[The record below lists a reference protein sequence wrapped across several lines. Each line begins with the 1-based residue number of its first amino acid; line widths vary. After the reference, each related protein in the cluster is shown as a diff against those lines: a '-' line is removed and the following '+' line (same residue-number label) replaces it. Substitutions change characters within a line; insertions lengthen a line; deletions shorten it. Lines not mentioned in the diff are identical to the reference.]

1 MEQTP
6 SSTKPKRANEDSDD
20 QTETPHPKR
29 QATDTT
35 MPNALTIDPGATIWK
50 SITLDAFDVKAL
62 YKYIRSKGSLDIAN
76 NEGYGLLY
84 LAARNQSMEALRIL
98 LLQPTIDVNQTHG
111 PDREL
116 ALHAAAAAG
125 QVDATEILLEHE
137 SDINARDALGHTPLT
152 NSLFS
157 RSLECLQLLL
167 EAGASLEIDDPKGS
181 TLLHFAAINNFAKG
195 VQELLKHGAQ
205 VDAKNDRQL
214 SALAVA
220 IGMGHTE
227 VMQSLIV
234 DGKADMND
242 KTRFGTVLHHAVLW
256 NRIDAVHALIN
267 HGCNVNVVNVM
278 EETPLLVAVQ
288 QRKIDMVR
296 YLIQN
301 GADPC
306 YPETEPG
313 LNVPLLY
320 AANHGYTEMCG
331 LLITDATMDYV
342 IQQAIA
348 MSERASQANTAQ
360 FLQGKL
366 NERAEKE
373 KADESIAPSS
383 SEILGESDF
392 NALINTFSDDEDQ
405 NNTS

>member
-1 MEQTP
+1 
-6 SSTKPKRANEDSDD
+6 
-20 QTETPHPKR
+20 
-29 QATDTT
+29 
-35 MPNALTIDPGATIWK
+35 MPNALTIDPDATIWK

-62 YKYIRSKGSLDIAN
+62 YKHIRSKGSLDIAN
-76 NEGYGLLY
+76 NDGYGFLY

-98 LLQPTIDVNQTHG
+98 LLQPTIDVNQVHG

-125 QVDATEILLEHE
+125 LVDATELLLEHE
-137 SDINARDALGHTPLT
+137 SNVNARDALGHTPLT

-157 RSLECLQLLL
+157 RSIGCLQLLL
-167 EAGASLEIDDPKGS
+167 KAGASLDIDDPKGS
-181 TLLHFAAINNFAKG
+181 TLLHFAAINDFPEG
-195 VQELLKHGAQ
+195 VEELLKHDAS
-205 VDAKNDRQL
+205 VDAKNNREL
-214 SALAVA
+214 SPLAVA
-220 IGMGHTE
+220 IGMGHMD
-227 VMQSLIV
+227 VVRKLI
-234 DGKADMND
+234 DGKADVNG

-256 NRIDAVHALIN
+256 NRIGAVQYLVN
-267 HGCNVNVVNVM
+267 HGCNVNTLNVM
-278 EETPLLVAVQ
+278 DETPLLVAVQ

-301 GADPC
+301 SADPC

-331 LLITDATMDYV
+331 LLLTDSTKDYV
-342 IQQAIA
+342 IQQAIG
-348 MSERASQANTAQ
+348 MSERASQPHTAQ
-360 FLQGKL
+360 FLQTKL
-366 NERAEKE
+366 NERIEKE
-373 KADESIAPSS
+373 KPEESIAPSS

-405 NNTS
+405 NNNNS